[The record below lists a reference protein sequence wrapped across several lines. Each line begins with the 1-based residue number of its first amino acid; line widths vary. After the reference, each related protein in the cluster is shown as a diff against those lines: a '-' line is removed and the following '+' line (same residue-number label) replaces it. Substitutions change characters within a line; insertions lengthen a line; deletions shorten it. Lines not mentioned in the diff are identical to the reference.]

1 MNSNSDEV
9 VIVGGGPAG
18 SALGC
23 YLSKAGIKNTIYESA
38 NHPRAHVGE
47 SMVMSSVQVF
57 EELGFLPVLEREG
70 FVKKYGASWHPPMA
84 KGEAAI
90 SFDEFPSPHVK
101 QSYTYHVDR
110 QKFDLLM
117 LKHAESLG
125 TKVYQGVN
133 ISKVL
138 FDKDNYACG
147 IRARF
152 ANQEIDIP
160 ARLVADAS
168 GRHTLLGKQLKVKKN
183 DPIFDQF
190 AVHAW
195 FENVDKGRTNSSEY
209 IHIYFLPVERGWA
222 WQIPIN
228 DEVTSMGIVAEKA
241 VFKGA
246 SLEPEA
252 YFQKYVDS
260 NPDLAFAMR
269 NAKRVNEFK
278 LEGDYSYKMDT
289 FAGNGFVLIGDAA
302 RFVDPIF
309 SSGVSVALFS
319 AKYSSERIKLA
330 FETGDFSEAS
340 LKPYEKKLRS
350 GTEIWYEFI
359 RLYYKLLPAF
369 THFIRSKNHRIEVL
383 RLLQGEVFDR
393 SEVPV
398 LDAMRKF
405 IKTVETTPGHAFAG
419 VLSDISID

>member
-1 MNSNSDEV
+1 MNAKSDEV
-9 VIVGGGPAG
+9 VIIGGGPAG

-23 YLSKAGIKNTIYESA
+23 YLSMAGIKNTIFEGA
-38 NHPRAHVGE
+38 NHPRPHVGE

-57 EELGFLPVLEREG
+57 QEIGFLPVLEREG
-70 FVKKYGASWHPPMA
+70 FIKKYGASWHPPLA

-101 QSYTYHVDR
+101 QDYTYHVDR
-110 QKFDLLM
+110 QKFDLLL

-133 ISKVL
+133 VSQVL
-138 FDKDNYACG
+138 FDQDNYASG
-147 IRARF
+147 IRVRI
-152 ANQEIDIP
+152 ANQEIDVP

-195 FENVDKGRTNSSEY
+195 FENVDKGKTNSSEY

-222 WQIPIN
+222 WQIPIT
-228 DEVTSMGIVAEKA
+228 DEITSMGIVAEKA
-241 VFKGA
+241 VFKNA
-246 SLEPEA
+246 RLEPGA
-252 YFQKYVDS
+252 YFQKFVDS
-260 NPDLAFAMR
+260 NPDLASAMR
-269 NAKRVNEFK
+269 DAKRVNEFK

-289 FAGNGFVLIGDAA
+289 FTGNGFVLIGDAA

-319 AKYSSERIKLA
+319 AKYSCERITHA
-330 FETGDFSEAS
+330 FQTGDFSEAS
-340 LKPYEKKLRS
+340 LKPYEKKLRA

-369 THFIRSKNHRIEVL
+369 THFIRSKHHRIEVL

-393 SEVPV
+393 REVPV

-405 IKTVETTPGHAFAG
+405 IRTVETTPGHAFAG
-419 VLSDISID
+419 VLSDIPID

>member
-1 MNSNSDEV
+1 MV
-9 VIVGGGPAG
+9 V
-18 SALGC
+18 
-23 YLSKAGIKNTIYESA
+23 
-38 NHPRAHVGE
+38 
-47 SMVMSSVQVF
+47 
-57 EELGFLPVLEREG
+57 
-70 FVKKYGASWHPPMA
+70 
-84 KGEAAI
+84 
-90 SFDEFPSPHVK
+90 
-101 QSYTYHVDR
+101 
-110 QKFDLLM
+110 
-117 LKHAESLG
+117 
-125 TKVYQGVN
+125 
-133 ISKVL
+133 
-138 FDKDNYACG
+138 
-147 IRARF
+147 
-152 ANQEIDIP
+152 
-160 ARLVADAS
+160 DAT
-168 GRHTLLGKQLKVKKN
+168 GRHTLLGKQLKIKKN

-195 FENVDKGRTNSSEY
+195 YENVDKSQTDSSEY

-222 WQIPIN
+222 WQIPITH
-228 DEVTSMGIVAEKA
+228 EVTSMGIVAEKK
-241 VFKGA
+241 VFKNA
-246 SLEPEA
+246 RLDPAA

-260 NPDLAFAMR
+260 NPDLAYAMR

-289 FAGNGFVLIGDAA
+289 FTGNGFALIGDAA

-330 FETGDFSEAS
+330 FETGDFSEAA

-369 THFIRSKNHRIEVL
+369 THFIKSKSHRIEVL

-405 IKTVETTPGHAFAG
+405 IHTVETTPGHAFAG
-419 VLSDISID
+419 VLSDIPID